1 MTQSSPKP
9 PDLNKADRRKTARAD
24 VQIWV
29 EEKSGRST
37 SFHLITNLSTSGF
50 FIEKRIPFL
59 IGSIL
64 KLELTLPG
72 STEKIRVT
80 GKVVNNYRDPE
91 SNAIGTGVE
100 FVDIDET
107 TTHSITNYLKQL
119 K

>member
-1 MTQSSPKP
+1 MTQISS
-9 PDLNKADRRKTARAD
+9 KAQEPAKNDRRKSPRRD

-50 FIEKRIPFL
+50 FIEKKIPFL
-59 IGSIL
+59 IGSVL
-64 KLELTLPG
+64 NLELTLPH
-72 STEKIRVT
+72 SQEKLCLT

-100 FVDIDET
+100 FLETDEKT
-107 TTHSITNYLKQL
+107 LQAIINYLKKQQ
-119 K
+119 